1 MVDAK
6 EAVSTA
12 NAFLNGLFESA
23 RDIRLEE
30 VALNSLATTWQ
41 VVLSFRGGDSG
52 SHSLPVP
59 GNMGSSANR
68 QTKQV
73 DIDRMSG
80 EARALRAW
88 KSENGR

>member
-12 NAFLNGLFESA
+12 SSFLNSLYDGA
-23 RDIRLEE
+23 RDVRLEE
-30 VALNSLATTWQ
+30 VALNSLATIWQ

-52 SHSLPVP
+52 SHALPVP
-59 GNMGSSANR
+59 GNIGGSANR
-68 QTKQV
+68 QIKQV

-88 KSENGR
+88 RSDNGR

>member
-6 EAVSTA
+6 ESVSTA
-12 NAFLNGLFESA
+12 TSFLNSLYESA

-30 VALNSLATTWQ
+30 VALNSLGITWQ

-88 KSENGR
+88 KSDNGR

>member
-12 NAFLNGLFESA
+12 TSFLNSLYEGA
-23 RDIRLEE
+23 RDVRLEE
-30 VALNSLATTWQ
+30 IALNSLGTTWQ

-52 SHSLPVP
+52 SHAIPVP
-59 GNMGSSANR
+59 GNIGSSANR

-80 EARALRAW
+80 EARALRAY
-88 KSENGR
+88 KSDNGR